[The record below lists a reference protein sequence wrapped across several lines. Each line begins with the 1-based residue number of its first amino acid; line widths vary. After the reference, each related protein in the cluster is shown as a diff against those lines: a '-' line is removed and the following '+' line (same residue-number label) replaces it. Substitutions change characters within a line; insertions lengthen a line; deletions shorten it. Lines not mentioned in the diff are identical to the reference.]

1 MRNTIKVAKWE
12 IKRNLKNKSF
22 IISLFLTPIIFV
34 LFGFLGSMMGD
45 DSDNGAEGKIY
56 VNDQMGIFESLQAT
70 VKQYD
75 LPFELKKTDVKES
88 DVEKKLE
95 DKEDTAYLFINEQGF
110 TKGNLP
116 LYTSEDFSSTLSSQ
130 LQILAEPIKGIQIQQ
145 LGLTQEQLT
154 AIEKPVTIQAISV
167 DELKD
172 KSETEKA
179 GEETQLMERV
189 VPGVF
194 AGVILLSIIFSG
206 MMIFQSASQ
215 EKKDK
220 IAEIILSSV
229 TPGELMQGKILGYF
243 VLGLVQVAVFIGFGI
258 PFILWK
264 LSDFPLFEYLFV
276 PELLLFLLIAVLGYL
291 LFASI
296 FVGIG
301 ATMSDISTA
310 GNFQSLV
317 IMIPFISFFFMGPVA
332 TNPTGV
338 LAQVLSYVPFT
349 SPVILLF
356 RLVMLDEWSWMEI
369 SISLVILAASVWLFM
384 KLAGKIFK
392 VGILLYGKNATPG
405 EIWKWIRA

>member
-1 MRNTIKVAKWE
+1 MRNTMKVAKWE

-34 LFGFLGSMMGD
+34 LFGFLGGMMAE
-45 DSDNGAEGKIY
+45 DSEYSSDGKIY
-56 VNDQMGIFESLQAT
+56 VNDQMGVFESLQAT
-70 VKQYD
+70 VKQYE
-75 LPFELKKTDVKES
+75 LPFELKKTDVKEA
-88 DVEKKLE
+88 DVEKKLA
-95 DKEDTAYLFINEQGF
+95 DKEDTAYLFINEQAF
-110 TKGNLP
+110 TEGTLL
-116 LYTSEDFSSTLSSQ
+116 LYTSEDFSSVLSSQ
-130 LQILAEPIKGIQIQQ
+130 LQMLAEPIKGIQIQQ
-145 LGLTQEQLT
+145 LGLTQEQLA
-154 AIEKPVTIQAISV
+154 AIAKPVTIQAVSV

-172 KSETEKA
+172 KSEKEQI
-179 GEETQLMERV
+179 EEDTQLMERV

-332 TNPTGV
+332 NDPTGV

-356 RLVMLDEWSWMEI
+356 RLVMLDEWSWMEV
-369 SISLVILAASVWLFM
+369 SISLAILAASVWLFM